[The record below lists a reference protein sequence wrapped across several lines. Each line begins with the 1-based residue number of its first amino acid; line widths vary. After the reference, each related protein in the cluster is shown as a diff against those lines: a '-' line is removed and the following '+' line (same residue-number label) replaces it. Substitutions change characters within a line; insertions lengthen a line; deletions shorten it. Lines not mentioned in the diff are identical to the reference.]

1 MLSTLE
7 AIYFA
12 AVQVSQHK
20 SWFSLENQQAL
31 IDIMWLFGI
40 QRSLTTETMERHGR
54 PCPFTK
60 AGKDLQKSF
69 RWPKNSRNV

>member
-12 AVQVSQHK
+12 AVQVSPYK
-20 SWFSLENQQAL
+20 SSFTLENKRAL

-40 QRSLTTETMERHGR
+40 QRSLTRATVERDGR
-54 PCPFTK
+54 PLPFTK
-60 AGKDLQKSF
+60 DGKELQRLF
-69 RWPKNSRNV
+69 RKPKQVENA